1 MHIEKIHGTIYE
13 VDWLNLFCLT
23 VTNWPSIKS
32 ELAQIINQKTY
43 TIHTVPFGGIN
54 TAVG

>member
-13 VDWLNLFCLT
+13 VDCLNLFCLT